1 MKTDPPAL
9 LSLCVLCALC
19 GESSAVPP
27 AVTSLFPAGGRAG
40 ATVEVAANGTFDDWP
55 ARVWSSDKAVSA
67 VATKEKGKLAV
78 TVAADAPPGVCW
90 LRLHTPAGASQLRPF
105 VIGSLPEATEAEPND
120 TPAKP
125 QPVSLPVTVNGR
137 LAKSGDV
144 DLYSVGLKRGQTLVA
159 ALSANRP
166 LGSPMDGVL
175 QVVAADGTVLAQNND
190 RRGLD
195 PLLAFPAPAD
205 GTYLVR
211 LFAFPAQPDSS
222 IRHFGSAD
230 CVYRLTLTA
239 GGFLDHVTP
248 FAVEAGKPA
257 ALRLHGWNLP
267 ADRVRLAADRDTVTP
282 PGCANA
288 GAVVREPHPCF
299 DLTVPPA
306 APLAPPF
313 TATGR
318 VPTAAVV
325 PVAVAKGKPLTV
337 GVAAASLGSPL
348 TPVVRVTD
356 AAGKELAKA
365 EPAQLHGDCE
375 TTVTPAAD
383 GVVRVSVR
391 DLLGTAG
398 PEAAFRLRVVPAAP
412 DFAPTVAADRLTVTP
427 GQPLDVAVTLNPRHG
442 FASGLKWEVEGLPPG
457 VTVAP
462 TGKADAKTVTLRFEA
477 KTPASGPVR
486 IVAIDT
492 KDAARRRVVGAKLAD
507 FDADTPDLWLTVVPS
522 AAKK

>member
-1 MKTDPPAL
+1 MKPAL
-9 LSLCVLCALC
+9 SPVGLLYILC
-19 GESSAVPP
+19 GQALAAPP

-67 VATKEKGKLAV
+67 VATKEKGKLTV

-105 VIGSLPEATEAEPND
+105 VVGALPEAAEVEPND

-125 QPVSLPVTVNGR
+125 QPMTLPVTVNGR
-137 LAKSGDV
+137 LAKSADV
-144 DLYSVGLKRGQTLVA
+144 DVYAVGLKRGQMLVA

-257 ALRLHGWNLP
+257 DLRLHGWNLP
-267 ADRVRLAADRDTVTP
+267 VDRFRLAADRDRVTP
-282 PGCANA
+282 SGCANT
-288 GAVVREPHPCF
+288 GAVAREPHPCF
-299 DLTVPPA
+299 DLTAPPA
-306 APLAPPF
+306 EPLAPPF

-325 PVAVAKGKPLTV
+325 PVAVTKGKPLTV
-337 GVAAASLGSPL
+337 SVAAASLGSPL

-356 AAGKELAKA
+356 AGGKELAKA

-375 TTVTPAAD
+375 AAVTPAAD

-391 DLLGTAG
+391 DLIGTAG
-398 PEAAFRLRVVPAAP
+398 PEAAFRLRVVPVAP

-442 FASGLKWEVEGLPPG
+442 FASGLRWEVEGLPPG

-477 KTPASGPVR
+477 KAAGVGGPVR
-486 IVAIDT
+486 IIAVDA
-492 KDAARRRVVGAKLAD
+492 KDAARRRVVVKLAD
-507 FDADTPDLWLTVVPS
+507 FDADTSDLWLTVAPP